1 MSRFRYSGPNSAVTL
16 KAGDGKGAT
25 SELNVMLWHG
35 REVEL
40 PENHDYVKVLVAK
53 GHLAP
58 VLGATPAAS
67 APAPNPAPD
76 SGDAGKSDPAK
87 AKSK

>member
-1 MSRFRYSGPNSAVTL
+1 MSRFIYSGPNSAATL
-16 KAGDGKGAT
+16 KVSGKDGAT
-25 SELNVMLWHG
+25 TELNVMLWRG

-58 VLGATPAAS
+58 VAAAPAAS
-67 APAPNPAPD
+67 TPTPD
-76 SGDAGKSDPAK
+76 SGDASKTDPGKGKSK
-87 AKSK
+87 